1 MCTALQFQQFFGRN
15 LDLDDSYEEKVTITP
30 RNYVFK
36 FRHQKE
42 MKNHF
47 ALIGMAY
54 TQDNYPLY
62 YDATNEHGL
71 SMAGLNFPQNA
82 QYFPLAAD
90 KENLAPFK

>member
-1 MCTALQFQQFFGRN
+1 
-15 LDLDDSYEEKVTITP
+15 
-30 RNYVFK
+30 
-36 FRHQKE
+36 